1 MILAGV
7 ADVKIQNQLQVVTL
21 GCGAV
26 GDGVTWELRE
36 GAGPYDM
43 TVEQLLQKQDKRD
56 RTREYRVVA
65 PFSGAWLPLPSQGC
79 RVACNPPCTGRKMS
93 MTLFRG
99 TRPSGL

>member
-1 MILAGV
+1 M
-7 ADVKIQNQLQVVTL
+7 VTL

-79 RVACNPPCTGRKMS
+79 RVACNPPCTGGQMS
-93 MTLFRG
+93 MTLYRG
-99 TRPSGL
+99 NCLV

>member
-1 MILAGV
+1 MAVQGGQVLPGAEGRNQQRPGV
-7 ADVKIQNQLQVVTL
+7 
-21 GCGAV
+21 GAV
-26 GDGVTWELRE
+26 GDGVSWELRE

-79 RVACNPPCTGRKMS
+79 RVACNPPCTGGQMA
-93 MTLFRG
+93 M
-99 TRPSGL
+99 

>member
-1 MILAGV
+1 M
-7 ADVKIQNQLQVVTL
+7 VTL

-79 RVACNPPCTGRKMS
+79 RVACNPPCTGGLMS
-93 MTLFRG
+93 MTLYSRG
-99 TRPSGL
+99 NCLV